1 MPYVAGLS
9 IQTDDF
15 RLNAGNANDSGWL
28 DNGIRTSGRIGKL
41 SARRRSGRV
50 AGRYADNR
58 HPQRRMLGS
67 GRPPVAAIP
76 EKRIRLAGSRPSDWT
91 QVVAGRIACTGGLP
105 DARNK
110 KLKIDSV
117 WIGNV
122 EIGSFKNRQI
132 PQKQRIKPL
141 FYQSLQKLSFGVEV
155 RRISFSDIRAVYEEL
170 SATGTVP
177 VPSPS
182 TV

>member
-1 MPYVAGLS
+1 MDY
-9 IQTDDF
+9 
-15 RLNAGNANDSGWL
+15 
-28 DNGIRTSGRIGKL
+28 
-41 SARRRSGRV
+41 
-50 AGRYADNR
+50 
-58 HPQRRMLGS
+58 
-67 GRPPVAAIP
+67 P
-76 EKRIRLAGSRPSDWT
+76 EI
-91 QVVAGRIACTGGLP
+91 
-105 DARNK
+105 ARNK

-170 SATGTVP
+170 SATGNR
-177 VPSPS
+177 SGYRHPS